1 MDTPGAQISTGRTED
16 GDGGRPPQTATH
28 AARHRRTDT
37 CHGILEPLEAPGAP
51 ESSLAFKQ
59 TGWVKG
65 HGGEREREGTREG
78 SRPLS
83 LCLQDL
89 ALRWEKDAIPA
100 TPTL

>member
-65 HGGEREREGTREG
+65 HGGRENERALVRV
-78 SRPLS
+78 
-83 LCLQDL
+83 L
-89 ALRWEKDAIPA
+89 ALFPSVSRIWP
-100 TPTL
+100 